1 MTKKEAVQILAILKA
16 AYPSSYN
23 GMTKEEASGTV
34 TVWSMQ
40 FADMP
45 VDIVMMA
52 IHKLIS
58 TSKFPPTVA
67 DVKDKICGIHWE
79 AYTEM
84 TEGMRYKTITEEEQ
98 KYYQRIYD
106 LTKNFKGRGSFEP
119 SITQMLNGVHRPQ
132 IGMGVNNDGN

>member
-16 AYPSSYN
+16 AYPASYN

-40 FADMP
+40 FAEMP

-67 DVKDKICGIHWE
+67 EVKTKIRDIHWE
-79 AYTEM
+79 AYTAM
-84 TEGMRYKTITEEEQ
+84 TDGLRYKYITEEELRRLE
-98 KYYQRIYD
+98 RIYD
-106 LTKNFKGRGSFEP
+106 ATENFSGSGTYEP
-119 SITQMLNGVHRPQ
+119 SITKM
-132 IGMGVNNDGN
+132 IDSGNPRYLTAGE